1 MEILEQIYD
10 TLLRGR
16 ERPLVELVNTA
27 LNDGISPSAI
37 LDDGL
42 VPAMSKLGE
51 QYNEGK
57 VFVTEL
63 MRSAK
68 AFNAVLAIIAPHL
81 TNTDHKSAGIV
92 VIGTVFGDKH
102 DIGKN
107 LVAIMLRGAGFEV
120 IDLGCEVSAEK
131 FIEAAISNNADI
143 IALSA
148 LLTTTMKYQEEVVK
162 LLCERGIRDKVKVM
176 VGGAPVTED
185 FAASIG
191 ADAYTANAATA
202 AQKAI
207 ELMQTA
213 V

>member
-1 MEILEQIYD
+1 
-10 TLLRGR
+10 
-16 ERPLVELVNTA
+16 
-27 LNDGISPSAI
+27 
-37 LDDGL
+37 
-42 VPAMSKLGE
+42 
-51 QYNEGK
+51 
-57 VFVTEL
+57 
-63 MRSAK
+63 
-68 AFNAVLAIIAPHL
+68 
-81 TNTDHKSAGIV
+81 
-92 VIGTVFGDKH
+92 
-102 DIGKN
+102 
-107 LVAIMLRGAGFEV
+107 MLRGAGFEV

-131 FIEAAISNNADI
+131 FVETAISSNADI